1 MEWKPQLHSVWDQ
14 LLNIYLEPVDQMNG
28 HAEREESDRPKK
40 KQRLSKKG
48 DSKAS
53 KSDDEKASFEAF
65 WSATVDGM
73 LYLNVIWNHGLTY
86 HHVGSLFEN
95 NASRG
100 RKYWGFLLVQKVLP
114 RLSAEQVPLI
124 FTENFMRAF
133 INNLSSDVR
142 YLNKSAKYTANVIQ
156 KVANENKQVSFA
168 LVTQLLGKHGH
179 QHFDRITKTKTVE
192 NLLATMDAEGVRSY
206 LEYLARVFVQHEE
219 NDKVDSVRSWALR
232 QMILLVKNPR
242 VPKEEEWLG
251 DFVRF
256 LMVYAFFDVEKGATK
271 GSWFEVDI
279 QWPLVFA
286 LQDTDIFSFSLIV
299 NLHLSFL
306 MLSVKNAKRVSNQ
319 YL

>member
-1 MEWKPQLHSVWDQ
+1 
-14 LLNIYLEPVDQMNG
+14 
-28 HAEREESDRPKK
+28 
-40 KQRLSKKG
+40 
-48 DSKAS
+48 
-53 KSDDEKASFEAF
+53 
-65 WSATVDGM
+65 
-73 LYLNVIWNHGLTY
+73 
-86 HHVGSLFEN
+86 
-95 NASRG
+95 
-100 RKYWGFLLVQKVLP
+100 
-114 RLSAEQVPLI
+114 
-124 FTENFMRAF
+124 MRAF

-232 QMILLVKNPR
+232 QMTLLVKNTR
-242 VPKEEEWLG
+242 VPKEEEWLA

-256 LMVYAFFDVEKGATK
+256 LMVYAFFDVKKGATR

-279 QWPLVFA
+279 LNLYFRYKI
-286 LQDTDIFSFSLIV
+286 LITFSSLIA
-299 NLHLSFL
+299 NLHPCSRMPFVRNARILSNL
-306 MLSVKNAKRVSNQ
+306 CLSPFPTCHHWPRLRNSKMAPCSNRANSMV
-319 YL
+319 YATTVNSGCTMSCRFIKSWPVTKAW

>member
-1 MEWKPQLHSVWDQ
+1 M
-14 LLNIYLEPVDQMNG
+14 LL
-28 HAEREESDRPKK
+28 
-40 KQRLSKKG
+40 KG
-48 DSKAS
+48 RK
-53 KSDDEKASFEAF
+53 
-65 WSATVDGM
+65 
-73 LYLNVIWNHGLTY
+73 HGLTCSLL
-86 HHVGSLFEN
+86 VGSLFEN

-232 QMILLVKNPR
+232 QMTLLVKNTR
-242 VPKEEEWLG
+242 VPKEEEWLA

-256 LMVYAFFDVEKGATK
+256 LMVYAFFDVKKGATK

-279 QWPLVFA
+279 F
-286 LQDTDIFSFSLIV
+286 
-299 NLHLSFL
+299 
-306 MLSVKNAKRVSNQ
+306 
-319 YL
+319 